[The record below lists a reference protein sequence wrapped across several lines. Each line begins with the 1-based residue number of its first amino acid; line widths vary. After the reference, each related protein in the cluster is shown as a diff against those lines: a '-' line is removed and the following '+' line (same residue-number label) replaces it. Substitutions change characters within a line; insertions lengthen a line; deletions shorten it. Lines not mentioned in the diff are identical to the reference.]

1 MKIASILRPESV
13 VAELASTDKNGI
25 LNEMSHA
32 LSAAVPGIDEKKV
45 FKALAERERLGSTGI
60 GAGVAIPHAKMPG
73 LSKIYGAFG
82 RHAKGVDFDSVD
94 GKAATLFFLL
104 IAPANSVVSH
114 LAALERVNKLLQEP
128 KNREMI
134 LAAQPEE
141 LYDLICRL
149 DEEG

>member
-1 MKIASILRPESV
+1 M
-13 VAELASTDKNGI
+13 
-25 LNEMSHA
+25 
-32 LSAAVPGIDEKKV
+32 PGIDEKKV
-45 FKALAERERLGSTGI
+45 FKALAERGRLGSTGN

-73 LSKIYGAFG
+73 LRKIYGAFG